1 MSRLFGRRGKGAAL
15 PRLKLRR
22 DASSAPVSRV
32 NLHELTPD
40 ILHFLGQAAYLQLCT
55 FETLSRAIVTAPTT
69 QAKEIIS
76 RVASLSLAKH
86 HGLVAEIERRGE
98 DPSAVMEPFTEA
110 TDEYQR
116 ITLGNDWY
124 EILVTSY
131 VTAGILDDFFVQVA
145 AGLPGGY
152 PERMTALLSGD
163 DGNQLIVELLRDAI
177 DANPHLAS
185 RLAMWGRRLVGDT
198 LLIARSAL
206 ALPENAA
213 PDDARLEP
221 VFTELIA
228 AHTRRMDELGLT
240 A

>member
-152 PERMTALLSGD
+152 PERMTVLLSGD